1 MLIYPISREIAKQ
14 QKSKYYQTGVPCK
27 HGHDS
32 PRLTSNGACVGC
44 RPARRKKYYDAHK
57 ESLLPNNRQYAKAWR
72 ESKPDVAK
80 ASAKKWRDNNKN
92 VLSYHRTKRRK
103 QTSIVNLTEEEKL
116 RVKQIYATRPEG
128 YHVDHI
134 VPLARGGKHHPDNLQ
149 HLPAIDNLRKGSRQ
163 TSSS

>member
-1 MLIYPISREIAKQ
+1 MLIYPTTREIAKQ

-44 RPARRKKYYDAHK
+44 RPLRRKQYYETHK
-57 ESLLPNNRQYAKAWR
+57 QAIIANNKQYAESWRTRNPDLCKAG
-72 ESKPDVAK
+72 AK
-80 ASAKKWRDNNKN
+80 RWRDNNKD
-92 VLSYHRTKRRK
+92 VLSFHRTKRRK
-103 QTSIVNLTEEEKL
+103 QTSIVLLTEEEKL
-116 RVKQIYATRPEG
+116 RIKQIYANRPEG

-134 VPLARGGKHHPDNLQ
+134 IPLAKGGKHHPDNLQ
-149 HLPAIDNLRKGSRQ
+149 YLPAIENLKKGSRY